1 MNSSRILP
9 KRVRTKKKKK
19 KELNADADAASMNP
33 KRTNAVKFF
42 EIKVW
47 VWFLVLS
54 PTFAPFFFFFF
65 RHEQYIKAYKY
76 YKKSE

>member
-54 PTFAPFFFFFF
+54 PTFAPFFFFF